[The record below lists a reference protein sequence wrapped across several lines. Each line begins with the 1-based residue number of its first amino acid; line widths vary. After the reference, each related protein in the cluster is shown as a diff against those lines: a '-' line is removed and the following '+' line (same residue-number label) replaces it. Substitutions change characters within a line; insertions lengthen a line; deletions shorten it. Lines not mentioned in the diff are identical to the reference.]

1 MGTIFLTLAS
11 PAVVDVLDRL
21 FAQVE
26 QQDGPAKERVLS
38 REAELGKRLDQ
49 AQRYEI
55 YGEAPLAIKREV
67 GRLLYTLV
75 LSRTGGVVVEFGA
88 SLGVS
93 TIHLAAAIR
102 DRGTGSL
109 ITTESHP
116 CKAEMA
122 RRNLADA
129 GLGDVVELRCG
140 DALDTLKDIPGE
152 IDLLFLDG
160 RNDLYLPVLELVE
173 PHLASG
179 GGMVLAD
186 LSADDPDL
194 LPYLDYV
201 RDTDHHYSSICI
213 PLDDGVE
220 LSVRLAR

>member
-1 MGTIFLTLAS
+1 M
-11 PAVVDVLDRL
+11 
-21 FAQVE
+21 
-26 QQDGPAKERVLS
+26 
-38 REAELGKRLDQ
+38 RLDQ

-75 LSRTGGVVVEFGA
+75 LSRTGGIVVEFGA

-102 DRGTGSL
+102 DRGTGLL

-116 CKAEMA
+116 RKVEMA
-122 RRNLADA
+122 HRNLADA
-129 GLGDVVELRCG
+129 GLDDVVELRAG
-140 DALDTLKDIPGE
+140 DALDTLKDLPGQ

-160 RNDLYLPVLELVE
+160 RNDLYLPVLQVVE
-173 PHLASG
+173 PYLSSG
-179 GGMVLAD
+179 AMMLAD

-201 RDTDHHYSSICI
+201 RDPDHGYSSICV
-213 PLDDGVE
+213 PLDEGVE
-220 LSVRLAR
+220 LSVRLRQ